1 MVLEDLRARIGGILE
16 NKLPA
21 SILASLTGQDSL
33 LSSLSV
39 AGI

>member
-1 MVLEDLRARIGGILE
+1 MGGILE
-16 NKLPA
+16 NQIPA

-33 LSSLSV
+33 LTSLTV